1 MRLWVPPVT
10 LAEVNVLLAA
20 ISATWP
26 RFTEKVATDALKL
39 MPGIWHDALEDIEA
53 PAAVDALKVHRATS
67 IWPPTIADIRRIV
80 AERAAPVRRLG
91 AEAWGDVQLAI
102 QRWGASNIPQ
112 FEDPVVARAV
122 RSLGW
127 RNLCL
132 SNSQAADRARFCEC
146 YDAMAAT
153 ATADAVLPPTL
164 RRLASHDGRTI
175 GFLVEKPRGRTIGNA
190 IAGLLG
196 DGNADE
202 EDALARRR

>member
-1 MRLWVPPVT
+1 MT

-39 MPGIWHDALEDIEA
+39 MPGIWHDALEDIDA
-53 PAAVDALKVHRATS
+53 AAAVDALKVHRATS
-67 IWPPTIADIRRIV
+67 VWPPTIADIRRIV
-80 AERAAPVRRLG
+80 AERAAPVRRIG
-91 AEAWGDVQLAI
+91 ADAWGDVQLAI

-112 FEDPVVARAV
+112 FDDPIVARAV

-132 SNSQAADRARFCEC
+132 SNTQAADRARFCEC

-164 RRLASHDGRTI
+164 RRLEESTRGQRGYLPDAARRGQRTLN
-175 GFLVEKPRGRTIGNA
+175 GAVLA
-190 IAGLLG
+190 LLG
-196 DGNADE
+196 DGDEDE
-202 EDALARRR
+202 EDDLARRR